1 MVSAF
6 ATQNGLCL
14 GQVATH
20 EKSNEITAIP
30 QLLSLLDVR
39 GCIVTIDAMGC
50 QKNIASKIVKQDAEY
65 ILAVKG
71 NQPLLEEGIRDTI
84 RFNKPVSFDVD
95 VDCGHGRIETREC
108 SVYNNLEMIEGADH
122 WEGLKTILQID
133 SQRTIKATGETT
145 CQTRYYISSKEA
157 NAKYFNKWTRSH
169 WAIENNLHWT
179 LDVVFGE
186 DLSRKRKGNAAQIF
200 NTIRKIVMA
209 LLVNEQQWKA
219 SKKRKRLKALQNHQY
234 RETLLKI

>member
-1 MVSAF
+1 
-6 ATQNGLCL
+6 
-14 GQVATH
+14 
-20 EKSNEITAIP
+20 
-30 QLLSLLDVR
+30 
-39 GCIVTIDAMGC
+39 
-50 QKNIASKIVKQDAEY
+50 
-65 ILAVKG
+65 
-71 NQPLLEEGIRDTI
+71 
-84 RFNKPVSFDVD
+84 
-95 VDCGHGRIETREC
+95 
-108 SVYNNLEMIEGADH
+108 MIEDAH
-122 WEGLKTILQID
+122 QWEGLNTILQVN

-145 CQTRYYISSKEA
+145 SQTRYYISSREA
-157 NAKYFNKWTRSH
+157 NAKHFNSWTRSH

-186 DLSRKRKGNAAQIF
+186 DQSRKRKGNAAQNF